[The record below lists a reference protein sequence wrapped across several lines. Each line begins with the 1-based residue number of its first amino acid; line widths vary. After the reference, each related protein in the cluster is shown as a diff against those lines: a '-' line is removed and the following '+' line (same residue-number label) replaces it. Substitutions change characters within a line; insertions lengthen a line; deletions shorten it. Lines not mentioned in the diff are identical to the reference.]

1 VRLGVAI
8 AKRLIVW
15 VKPMPELTEESVNE
29 RAQLLLKLLVE
40 RYIEEGVPVP
50 SKQLAVGFGV
60 SSATVR
66 NVMSLLEARGLVTSP
81 HTSAG
86 KVPTQRGL
94 RFFVDT
100 LISVQPLTIETVDQL
115 KLQLNPD
122 LGATSL
128 VEHASRLLSHIT
140 HMAGLVTVPRPELNS
155 LRHVEFLPL
164 SGQRVLVIL
173 VINER
178 EVQNRIIHTDR
189 EYSESELQQAAN
201 YISQEY
207 GGRPLAYVRS
217 ALIDGMRVDKD
228 RLDRLMQTA
237 LDVASKAFE
246 QDVSVDGDYVVAG
259 ETNLLDAAD
268 DSELDTL
275 RELFDAFSRKRDIL
289 HLLDRCLGTEGVQLF
304 IGEES
309 GYRVLDEYSVV
320 SAPYSVEG
328 EVIGVLGVVGP
339 TRMAYQR
346 VIPIV
351 DATAKL
357 LGAALAPSG

>member
-1 VRLGVAI
+1 
-8 AKRLIVW
+8 
-15 VKPMPELTEESVNE
+15 MPELTEESVNE
-29 RAQLLLKLLVE
+29 RAQHLLKLLVE
-40 RYIEEGVPVP
+40 RYIEDGVPVP

-86 KVPTQRGL
+86 KVPTQRGF

-115 KLQLNPD
+115 KSQLNPD

-140 HMAGLVTVPRPELNS
+140 HMAGLVTVPRLELTS

-189 EYSESELQQAAN
+189 EYSESELHQAAN
-201 YISQEY
+201 FISQEF
-207 GGRPLAYVRS
+207 GGRSLAYVRS
-217 ALIDGMRVDKD
+217 ALIDGMKVDKD
-228 RLDRLMQTA
+228 RLDRMMQTA

-246 QDVSVDGDYVVAG
+246 QDISADSDYVVAG

-275 RELFDAFSRKRDIL
+275 RQLFDAFSRKRDIL
-289 HLLDRCLGTEGVQLF
+289 HLLDRCLSTEGVHLF
-304 IGEES
+304 IGQES

-328 EVIGVLGVVGP
+328 EVVGVLGVVGP

-346 VIPIV
+346 IIPIV

>member
-1 VRLGVAI
+1 
-8 AKRLIVW
+8 
-15 VKPMPELTEESVNE
+15 MPELTEESVNE
-29 RAQLLLKLLVE
+29 RAQHLLKLLVE
-40 RYIEEGVPVP
+40 RYIEDGVPVP

-86 KVPTQRGL
+86 KVPTQRGF

-115 KLQLNPD
+115 KSQLNPD

-140 HMAGLVTVPRPELNS
+140 HMAGLVTVPRLELNS

-228 RLDRLMQTA
+228 RMDRLMQTA
-237 LDVASKAFE
+237 FDVASKAFE
-246 QDVSVDGDYVVAG
+246 QDISPDGDYVVAG

-268 DSELDTL
+268 DTELDTL
-275 RELFDAFSRKRDIL
+275 RQLFDAFSRKRDIL
-289 HLLDRCLGTEGVQLF
+289 HLLDRCLRTEGVQLF